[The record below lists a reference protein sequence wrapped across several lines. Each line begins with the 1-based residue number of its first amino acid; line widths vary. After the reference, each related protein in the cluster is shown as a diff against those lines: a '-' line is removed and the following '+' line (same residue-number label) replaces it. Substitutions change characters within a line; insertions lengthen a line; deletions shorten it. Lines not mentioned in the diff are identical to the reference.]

1 MHEYAVASRRVR
13 LSRLRGNARMHVG
26 VDLDNNLSSHSLQS
40 QAGVREVGHRKS
52 GDPAALCHGRD
63 LSTGVMIPF
72 FSASLAIVAFRCFF
86 PFIFTTT
93 AWFLSPDSGCDLLA
107 CDPLQVP
114 A

>member
-1 MHEYAVASRRVR
+1 MRDDRIIIRSPLSFEIELNGCGQTEAVRPTSSSSSPVHEYAVASRRVR

-26 VDLDNNLSSHSLQS
+26 ADLDNNLSSHSLQS

-72 FSASLAIVAFRCFF
+72 FFC
-86 PFIFTTT
+86 
-93 AWFLSPDSGCDLLA
+93 
-107 CDPLQVP
+107 
-114 A
+114 

>member
-1 MHEYAVASRRVR
+1 MTALSSEIELNGCGQTEALRPTPSSSSPVHEYAAASRRVR

-26 VDLDNNLSSHSLQS
+26 ADLDNNLSSHSLQS

-72 FSASLAIVAFRCFF
+72 FFC
-86 PFIFTTT
+86 
-93 AWFLSPDSGCDLLA
+93 
-107 CDPLQVP
+107 
-114 A
+114 